1 MEGRKSKERVGY
13 GEEGAETRKMVLSF
27 PLKWHRPNLRRP
39 ASRSHQA
46 GSWLSFSI
54 HVHGFLR
61 SWSGFRMQHKMI
73 SLVLAQHSA
82 HKPSIIVMPLKS
94 PWGTMSMSVLHKA
107 EEDDQ
112 RTWKNPRFYH
122 LLPDSQWVRGSVAS
136 FLYAQHHWG
145 LLKLQDLGIFEARDI
160 IYFSK
165 EGLSHTTKKNI
176 LNKAV

>member
-1 MEGRKSKERVGY
+1 MVRREQRQE
-13 GEEGAETRKMVLSF
+13 KMVLSF
-27 PLKWHRPNLRRP
+27 PLKWHRPNPRRP
-39 ASRSHQA
+39 ASRFHQA
-46 GSWLSFSI
+46 ASWLSFSI
-54 HVHGFLR
+54 HVHRFLR

-94 PWGTMSMSVLHKA
+94 PWGTMSMFVLHKA

-112 RTWKNPRFYH
+112 RTWKNPRFHH